1 MAKVDPEDVVDAIHA
16 HEDPVVTA
24 PELADELPVTARTVS
39 NRLRELAAAG
49 DVERKDVGG
58 RAVVY
63 WLPGTRK
70 PRRNAKDRERRL
82 AADQADLEEAAGEGG
97 RSEDIPTSG
106 IEAEPESERS
116 DPGSRVDVDE
126 VIEDL
131 DLPGSGER
139 VEQRREAVRACVA
152 YLREHGEAQRSA
164 FVDEVYPDHPAGFG
178 SSGGWWNAI
187 GKQGLAEVADVVDVV
202 DAPPEGSHVW
212 YWRGF

>member
-16 HEDPVVTA
+16 HDDPVVTA
-24 PELADELPVTARTVS
+24 PELADELPVTSRTVS
-39 NRLRELAAAG
+39 NRLRELAAGG

-97 RSEDIPTSG
+97 RSEDIAASDL
-106 IEAEPESERS
+106 EAEPEPDRS
-116 DPGSRVDVDE
+116 DRMGEDDVDE
-126 VIEDL
+126 VIDDL
-131 DLPGSGER
+131 DLPGRGER
-139 VEQRREAVRACVA
+139 VEQRREAVRACVR

-164 FVDEVYPDHPAGFG
+164 FVDEVYADRPAGFG

-212 YWRGF
+212 YWRGD